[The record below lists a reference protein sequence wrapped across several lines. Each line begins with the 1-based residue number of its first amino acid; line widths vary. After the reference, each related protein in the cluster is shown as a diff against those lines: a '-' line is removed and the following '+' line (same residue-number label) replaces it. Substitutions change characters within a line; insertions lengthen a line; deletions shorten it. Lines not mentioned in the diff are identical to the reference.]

1 MFYVLC
7 FTWPEHWFTWNITN
21 IYHSFMSNL
30 FPVDE
35 AVLCFMFYM
44 YQVGISKPLSC
55 FMFIHPL
62 RHIGPSRFFVLKTL
76 DYIKHKTYLG
86 KLQGLKITKFWQK
99 IAGLSTCGANFVS
112 LKTPS
117 IPGFIVTW
125 LAGLSLFLWWYQ
137 LIIPKC

>member
-1 MFYVLC
+1 
-7 FTWPEHWFTWNITN
+7 
-21 IYHSFMSNL
+21 MSNL

-86 KLQGLKITKFWQK
+86 KLQGLKITKF
-99 IAGLSTCGANFVS
+99 
-112 LKTPS
+112 
-117 IPGFIVTW
+117 
-125 LAGLSLFLWWYQ
+125 
-137 LIIPKC
+137 

>member
-99 IAGLSTCGANFVS
+99 IAGLSYAWA
-112 LKTPS
+112 LKTVR
-117 IPGFIVTW
+117 IET
-125 LAGLSLFLWWYQ
+125 LSSSRKDICLKFAKKAFNHHKYHH
-137 LIIPKC
+137 